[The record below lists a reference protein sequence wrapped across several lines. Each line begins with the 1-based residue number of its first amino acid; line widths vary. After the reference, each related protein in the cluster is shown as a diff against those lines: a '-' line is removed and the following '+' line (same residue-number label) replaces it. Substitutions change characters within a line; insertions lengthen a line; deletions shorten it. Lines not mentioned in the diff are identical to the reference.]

1 MKIKVNATRDLTLAT
16 AKSIAERAGKL
27 QSDLR
32 ILCRDKGANA
42 KSLMGIV
49 ALSYKKGETLLVVAE
64 GRDAAQAVEEIKKY
78 L

>member
-1 MKIKVNATRDLTLAT
+1 MKIKVNATRDLTLAI
-16 AKSIAERAGKL
+16 AKSIAETAGKS

-42 KSLMGIV
+42 KSLMGVV
-49 ALSYKKGETLLVVAE
+49 ALSYKKGESLVIVAD
-64 GRDAAQAVEEIKKY
+64 GRDAARAVEEIKKY